1 MVQICIVHRISCIKV
16 FQISP
21 PRILNFSLA
30 KTGEFRKAMLFKER
44 SNALLPEKHC
54 FFGNGEF
61 VYTFFNFLRSA
72 ESWNQRKFRTIPF
85 SSSQKH
91 ESLKIFSEADGI
103 SISSPFLPVATK
115 ESTG

>member
-1 MVQICIVHRISCIKV
+1 MVQFCIVHRISCIKV
-16 FQISP
+16 FQISL

-61 VYTFFNFLRSA
+61 VYTFFNFSTYVGNGFLK
-72 ESWNQRKFRTIPF
+72 KFRT
-85 SSSQKH
+85 
-91 ESLKIFSEADGI
+91 L
-103 SISSPFLPVATK
+103 
-115 ESTG
+115 